1 MDFYSNN
8 YNTSEQN
15 MIGFRPWGKGLL
27 IHGSKEWHQRHTD
40 LIGHRVPK
48 LEIEVEESI
57 EKLKNISIPIG
68 GKSDTYS
75 NEQKIL
81 TATVYA
87 CTANMVTAA
96 DYAEVP
102 YKVALGWKK
111 SSWWDQVLSEIKQTK
126 LEEFD
131 AKATQ
136 IIDKLLFNI
145 YEGLKKDN
153 TVRDLAY
160 VLSIIYDKRALA
172 RGDPTVRKEVVNHS
186 KILKDLAK
194 EFEKVTKPEE
204 NYIEAERVDNEEVID

>member
-1 MDFYSNN
+1 
-8 YNTSEQN
+8 

-27 IHGSKEWHQRHTD
+27 IHGSKEWHQRHTE
-40 LIGHRVPK
+40 LIGNRVPK
-48 LEIEVEESI
+48 LEEEVVSSI

-68 GKSDTYS
+68 SKSDTYS
-75 NEQKIL
+75 DEQKVL

-102 YKVALGWKK
+102 YGVALGWKK
-111 SSWWDQVLSEIKQTK
+111 TAWWQEVLTEIKQTK

-136 IIDKLLFNI
+136 IIDKLLANI
-145 YEGLKKDN
+145 YDGLKKEN

-160 VLSIIYDKRALA
+160 VMSIIYDKRALA

-194 EFEKVTKPEE
+194 EFEKVTKPDEE
-204 NYIEAERVDNEEVID
+204 YIEAERVDEEVTD